1 MMFLT
6 TSAVYVKL
14 AEAYGTML
22 EYEINHFPFTNC
34 RSKDVHLIIKRKQ
47 MELKVYYLPT
57 CMKKHC

>member
-34 RSKDVHLIIKRKQ
+34 RSKDVH
-47 MELKVYYLPT
+47 
-57 CMKKHC
+57 